1 MSKQKHAV
9 VTGGSG
15 FVGSRLVDR
24 LLETGFNVITS
35 ILLRRTGVEFSDT

>member
-24 LLETGFNVITS
+24 LLETGFNVTNFN
-35 ILLRRTGVEFSDT
+35 TVEADGSRI